1 MFGACPARTPSPFP
15 LITGRIDLLFLF
27 FTCRNLRRFF
37 YVCLRLFAFF
47 LYPILS
53 FIVSFFVDKL
63 ERGYFVFLYCMYIK
77 KVFIK

>member
-1 MFGACPARTPSPFP
+1 MFGACPARYPSPFP
-15 LITGRIDLLFLF
+15 LIAGRIDLFLLVVIF
-27 FTCRNLRRFF
+27 DVFF

-53 FIVSFFVDKL
+53 FIVSFLVDKL
-63 ERGYFVFLYCMYIK
+63 ERGYFMFLYCMYIK